1 MTPNVFNP
9 AKAVEE
15 LEKWLSGSSNYF
27 IGIDLFLKYG
37 GDKGLVARTLRPA
50 GACAANKRLLKFK
63 IEGLIAQFKPMA
75 VTEATTIPELFPEQR
90 SVSKG
95 VEGALPEPVEGQ
107 KRVELPQVGLR
118 KLYPNINLSEAPDEI
133 KLMFATALGN
143 FGKEID
149 LHDKELS
156 DDMTDEQRLEKLTEL
171 YATREDNKL
180 VHAELKHFNDT
191 GMLLGEHPKLEM
203 EAYKQKMTELFQKK
217 PVQVQKERDKCYNN
231 FARHKKDLDEGNFKD
246 KTEKEGFVNKWKSQM
261 EICDELLKTVQ

>member
-27 IGIDLFLKYG
+27 TGIDLFLKYG
-37 GDKGLVARTLRPA
+37 GDKSLAARTLRPA

-63 IEGLIAQFKPMA
+63 IEGLIAQFKPMVA
-75 VTEATTIPELFPEQR
+75 AEAIAPDNSQPATRNTQP
-90 SVSKG
+90 KT
-95 VEGALPEPVEGQ
+95 
-107 KRVELPQVGLR
+107 VELPQVGLR